1 LRSKSLKI
9 GVAVFLVFLI
19 GAYAFFFLRNMNR
32 AVFADGVLTVK
43 DVRYEMA
50 AIPAGGEFTARNDL
64 WV

>member
-1 LRSKSLKI
+1 MRSKSLKI
-9 GVAVFLVFLI
+9 GAAVFLVFLI